1 MIDELSFLSWLT
13 SYSQLFA
20 YNIYYN
26 VYSKGIRV
34 EEECLEDFYLNTF
47 IKMLKNN
54 LERHGFKIVSV
65 RRETDEYGEPYTI
78 IELEKYKIIIRE
90 TIMCGVR
97 ESFEFLV
104 VRKTIH

>member
-1 MIDELSFLSWLT
+1 MIDELSFLCWLT
-13 SYSQLFA
+13 SYSQLYA

-26 VYSKGIRV
+26 VYSKGI
-34 EEECLEDFYLNTF
+34 EIEDDCLEDFYLNTF

-54 LERHGFKIVSV
+54 LERHGFKIVSI
-65 RRETDEYGEPYTI
+65 RREIDEYGEPYTVI
-78 IELEKYKIIIRE
+78 LLEKYEIIVRE

-97 ESFEFLV
+97 EGFEFLV